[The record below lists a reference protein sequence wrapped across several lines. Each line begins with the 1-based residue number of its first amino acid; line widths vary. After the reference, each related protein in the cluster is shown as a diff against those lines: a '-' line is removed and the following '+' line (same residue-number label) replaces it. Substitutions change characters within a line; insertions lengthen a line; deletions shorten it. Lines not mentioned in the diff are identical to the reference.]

1 MQAVDLFELYVS
13 WLRNNAP
20 MAYDNLSP
28 PATATELD
36 ILEEAL
42 GQALPDDVKD
52 VLKRH
57 NGQLS
62 VITPAGDHGV
72 PCIPTLNFLSTKHI
86 QEAWSHWSTYWD
98 YPEDLERVNKF
109 GGVFPGAE
117 GIIKPLFTSP
127 GWIPLWADPIDRQYV
142 GLDLDP
148 GPHGKRGQ
156 IINFGIDDE
165 IHFICASS
173 FTELLEILLEEV
185 YSGIWQP
192 SESWSGPWFG
202 SPDEQF
208 TNALFKRF
216 QTKMQLN
223 S

>member
-42 GQALPDDVKD
+42 GQALPNEVKD

-72 PCIPTLNFLSTKHI
+72 PCIPTLNFCRQNISKKLGPTGQPTGTIQRISSGST
-86 QEAWSHWSTYWD
+86 S
-98 YPEDLERVNKF
+98 LE
-109 GGVFPGAE
+109 
-117 GIIKPLFTSP
+117 
-127 GWIPLWADPIDRQYV
+127 
-142 GLDLDP
+142 
-148 GPHGKRGQ
+148 
-156 IINFGIDDE
+156 
-165 IHFICASS
+165 ASS
-173 FTELLEILLEEV
+173 QERRA
-185 YSGIWQP
+185 S
-192 SESWSGPWFG
+192 
-202 SPDEQF
+202 
-208 TNALFKRF
+208 
-216 QTKMQLN
+216 
-223 S
+223 